1 MVRQS
6 TARQRVLDTALK
18 RFTSEGY
25 FNTSINDIVKA
36 SGVSIGSIYHHFDDK
51 ESIAKALYDEL
62 VTRMASSLEE
72 IVAKHSSTE
81 AVCKAI
87 IAWSFQLTEEEPD
100 TMSFILYAKHREFL
114 PKEPPICSTRPFE
127 IMRSIVQQG
136 MKRGE
141 VREMDPLVAAS
152 ILFGGALRLVQ
163 LRLDGMF
170 TTPLPEVLE
179 ATCSASWRAI
189 AQSNGVE
196 PNQPN

>member
-6 TARQRVLDTALK
+6 TARQRVLETALK

-25 FNTSINDIVKA
+25 FNTSINDLVKA

-62 VTRMASSLEE
+62 VTRMTSTLEG
-72 IVAKHSSTE
+72 IVAQHPSTE

-127 IMRSIVQQG
+127 IMRDVVQHG
-136 MKRGE
+136 IERGE
-141 VREMDPLVAAS
+141 IRAMDPLVAAS
-152 ILFGGALRLVQ
+152 ILFGGALRLIQ
-163 LRLDGMF
+163 LRLDGLV
-170 TTPLPEVLE
+170 TTPLPEILD

-189 AQSNGVE
+189 AQT
-196 PNQPN
+196 P